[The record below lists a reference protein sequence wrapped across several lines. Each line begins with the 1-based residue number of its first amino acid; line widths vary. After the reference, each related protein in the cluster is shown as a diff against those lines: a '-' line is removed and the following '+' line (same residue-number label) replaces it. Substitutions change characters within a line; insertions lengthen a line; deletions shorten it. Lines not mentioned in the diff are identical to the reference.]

1 MSDHEEQVG
10 CVINGDNYGNNACIQ
25 INLKQKD
32 NYLMRDFHAATVEN
46 KLEIANKIE
55 DVRYREF
62 AKRVLYNEYP
72 EALTKKE
79 LILRDKRVAENHL
92 TLDEKPWV
100 TIPAAMQVVD
110 DLRANENEDENIDLH
125 KLQEID
131 EYLCEMQSKFEGYL
145 KK

>member
-1 MSDHEEQVG
+1 M
-10 CVINGDNYGNNACIQ
+10 
-25 INLKQKD
+25 
-32 NYLMRDFHAATVEN
+32 
-46 KLEIANKIE
+46 
-55 DVRYREF
+55 
-62 AKRVLYNEYP
+62 
-72 EALTKKE
+72 TKKE

>member
-1 MSDHEEQVG
+1 M
-10 CVINGDNYGNNACIQ
+10 
-25 INLKQKD
+25 
-32 NYLMRDFHAATVEN
+32 
-46 KLEIANKIE
+46 
-55 DVRYREF
+55 
-62 AKRVLYNEYP
+62 
-72 EALTKKE
+72 TKKE

-100 TIPAAMQVVD
+100 IIPAAMQVVD